1 MRDHQAGSWD
11 PYFLM
16 FFLNNLAHFII
27 GAHRNAY
34 ADDQQLYYSD
44 TDHMALLTQLNNE
57 LSIAV
62 DWFKHNGLMAKPNKF
77 QLMLLGDDHE
87 FSVVVDGI
95 EITRCHNIDFLGVN
109 IDFIGF
115 IIRHEKFLQFYWL
128 RTVVFQ
134 LTALFIN
141 MRILKF
147 KSQLTIAFF
156 AAVNHLNGPLRKQN
170 FSLTGSKGHGL

>member
-1 MRDHQAGSWD
+1 
-11 PYFLM
+11 M
-16 FFLNNLAHFII
+16 FFLNDLAHFII
-27 GAHRNAY
+27 GAHLNAY
-34 ADDQQLYYSD
+34 TDDQQLYYSD
-44 TDHMALLTQLNNE
+44 TDHLALLTHLNNE
-57 LSIAV
+57 FSIAV

-87 FSVVVDGI
+87 FSVAVDGI
-95 EITRCHNIDFLGVN
+95 EITRCHNIDC
-109 IDFIGF
+109 IDLTLTLISFILL
-115 IIRHEKFLQFYWL
+115 HEKFLQFDWL
-128 RTVVFQ
+128 RTVVLQ
-134 LTALFIN
+134 LTALFII